1 MGNLARQGALGIW
14 EDGGVANGLDGK
26 IAVVT
31 GAASG
36 IGLATA
42 RAMLAEGAKVVMVD
56 QNAAALAALT
66 EELGDRAVAQVTNLL
81 DVEECKAMVPEILGK
96 VGQIDILHANAG
108 IYVGGDLVDATPE
121 AIDRM
126 LNLNVNV
133 VMKNVH
139 AVAPHMIGRKTGD
152 IIVTCSVAGH
162 YPTYWEPVYSG
173 SKWAITSFVQGMRR
187 QMVPHGV
194 RVAQISPG
202 PVVSALL
209 ADWPAENLRKAR
221 ESGGLIEPEDVAE
234 AIIFMLTRRRM
245 VTIRDIIILPSNFD
259 RV

>member
-1 MGNLARQGALGIW
+1 M
-14 EDGGVANGLDGK
+14 DGK

-36 IGLATA
+36 IGLATT
-42 RAMLAEGAKVVMVD
+42 RALLAEGATVVLVD
-56 QNAAALAALT
+56 RNATALAALT
-66 EELGDRAVAQVTNLL
+66 AELGDKAIAQVTDLL
-81 DVEECKAMVPEILGK
+81 EPESCNAMVPEVLEK
-96 VGQIDILHANAG
+96 VGHIDILHCNAG
-108 IYVGGDLVDATPE
+108 IYIGGDLTETTPA

-126 LNLNVNV
+126 LNLNVNA

-139 AVAPHMIGRKTGD
+139 AVLPHMIGRKTGD

-162 YPTYWEPVYSG
+162 FPTYWEPVYSG

-187 QMVPHGV
+187 QMIPHGV
-194 RVAQISPG
+194 RVGQISPG

-209 ADWPAENLRKAR
+209 ADWPEENLRKAR
-221 ESGGLIEPEDVAE
+221 EAGGLIEPEDVAE
-234 AIIFMLTRRRM
+234 AIVFMLSRRRS
-245 VTIRDIIILPSNFD
+245 VTIRDMIILPSNFD